1 MKIPKKRELQQIV
14 FNHSSDID
22 FQDFMNFYKKC
33 TPKPYSLLVID
44 ATLALDNPLR
54 FRKLIMAIDD
64 KIADE
69 KLQYDT
75 NREVAKIS
83 DLSSHKIDK

>member
-44 ATLALDNPLR
+44 ATLASDNPLR